1 MRLRHLLHVRTISS
15 NGVRSDKSVEAE
27 VRQMH
32 ATAKRIASNKKSAR
46 RFLVSL
52 GMYTA
57 TGKLKRQF
65 R

>member
-1 MRLRHLLHVRTISS
+1 MDLRHFSGVRTIIS
-15 NGVRSDKSVEAE
+15 NGSANSKSVEAE
-27 VRQMH
+27 VRQAH

-46 RFLVSL
+46 RFLVAT
-52 GMYTA
+52 GMYTP